1 MKLWGIFAALVVVG
15 VVVIGAFYVSGA
27 FSNSVDQGGDGPII
41 AYVHP
46 SATIQINNGDTMSE
60 YIGVTIVGANAVV
73 DQNAPSATNIFSLWN
88 AKDCNER
95 VTFTINGV
103 GTITEEYT
111 WHVAAMETKDFSA
124 ETVKAFGMKA
134 TGTYTITVQ
143 VSDIING
150 NVRDTYQF
158 SVVVA

>member
-1 MKLWGIFAALVVVG
+1 MKLWGIFAAIVVIIVVVL
-15 VVVIGAFYVSGA
+15 GAFYVSGA

-46 SATIQINNGDTMSE
+46 SATIRINNGDMMSE
-60 YIGVTIVGANAVV
+60 YIGVTISGTNAVV
-73 DQNAPSATNIFSLWN
+73 DQNAPAGMSIFSLWN

-103 GTITEEYT
+103 GTISEEYQ

-124 ETVKAFGMKA
+124 ETLKAFGMKA
-134 TGTYTITVQ
+134 HGTYTMTIQ
-143 VSDIING
+143 VIDVVNG
-150 NVRDTYQF
+150 NVRDTVQL
-158 SVVVA
+158 SVVV